1 MGFADNAL
9 TCDGFLGGKL
19 RILQPRAG
27 YRAATD
33 PVFLAAAVP
42 AQAGQSVL
50 ELGCGAGVALL
61 SLGHRVPGLQLFGV
75 ELQPD
80 YADLAQRNAA
90 ANGVA
95 CTIHCADLSQ
105 MPADLRTQNFD
116 HVIANPP
123 YFPKASGTAAADSG
137 RETAQREALE
147 LGIWVKTGLRRLRP
161 GGYLTLIQ
169 QADRLPEILHAAQ
182 GSIRVLPLAARSGR
196 PANRVIVQI
205 RKGGR
210 TPFQLLAPLVLHHG
224 AAHMGDF
231 DSHTATAR
239 AVLRAGQPLILGEH
253 TASNQP

>member
-33 PVFLAAAVP
+33 PVFLAATVP

-61 SLGHRVPGLQLFGV
+61 SLGRRVPGLQLFGV

-95 CTIHCADLSQ
+95 CTIHCADLTQ

-137 RETAQREALE
+137 RETAPTRGAGAGHMGQNRAAPPAPRWLSDTDPTSRPPARNIARSTGQHTRAAL
-147 LGIWVKTGLRRLRP
+147 GRALRP
-161 GGYLTLIQ
+161 PGQPG
-169 QADRLPEILHAAQ
+169 DRSNPQ
-182 GSIRVLPLAARSGR
+182 RWP
-196 PANRVIVQI
+196 
-205 RKGGR
+205 
-210 TPFQLLAPLVLHHG
+210 
-224 AAHMGDF
+224 
-231 DSHTATAR
+231 R
-239 AVLRAGQPLILGEH
+239 AVSAVGPAGFAPWRSAYGRF
-253 TASNQP
+253 